1 MMKKAIDIIKTIAER
16 TDRVIL
22 FHSASGKD
30 SIALLDLISPYFKEI
45 VCVYMYVVKDLSHIN
60 RYINYACKKCYPLSE
75 YKNKDVMD
83 YISRAGLIKP
93 ESYDSKHQSSG
104 TDITDINYL
113 LFLRNRF
120 PGDLQ
125 KVINEYPLVERKLF
139 EYDYE
144 RTKAK

>member
-60 RYINYACKKCYPLSE
+60 RYINYAC
-75 YKNKDVMD
+75 NK
-83 YISRAGLIKP
+83 
-93 ESYDSKHQSSG
+93 
-104 TDITDINYL
+104 
-113 LFLRNRF
+113 
-120 PGDLQ
+120 
-125 KVINEYPLVERKLF
+125 
-139 EYDYE
+139 
-144 RTKAK
+144 